1 MRLNTIYNTRM
12 MQCTIIISLYIYKTP
27 AWKQHKSSEIT
38 HAFSKDS
45 VMTYIIY
52 CNAWLGIAWQI
63 LYMRFCLSD
72 FTEEDFCRDS
82 KILING
88 LKCDQFI
95 AKYTQ
100 EICNYDPNVKNF
112 CCASCKKS
120 SEYFQDLSPFQYI
133 IRLCA
138 LYATLCISRSAFHIV
153 KHYR

>member
-1 MRLNTIYNTRM
+1 
-12 MQCTIIISLYIYKTP
+12 
-27 AWKQHKSSEIT
+27 
-38 HAFSKDS
+38 
-45 VMTYIIY
+45 
-52 CNAWLGIAWQI
+52 
-63 LYMRFCLSD
+63 MRFCLSD

-138 LYATLCISRSAFHIV
+138 LYATLCISQSAFHIV